1 MSHRRRNIFGGT
13 MFKLFAIFLRK
24 IAEKSLTAGTDVIA
38 SKAMKLNFLRAMA
51 AAIALMFVSGC
62 YTAGDR
68 RHIDLVPIGMGTDR
82 VESRYERPV
91 EQIFAAAKEVLRFN
105 GTLYGENTISHN
117 LEAKVD
123 TRTVW
128 VTVDEV
134 EPKISRVV
142 VVARKKSTL
151 PDIALAAE
159 IDKQIALRLK

>member
-1 MSHRRRNIFGGT
+1 M
-13 MFKLFAIFLRK
+13 
-24 IAEKSLTAGTDVIA
+24 AEKSLTTGKDVVA
-38 SKAMKLNFLRAMA
+38 SKAMKLNFLRAIA
-51 AAIALMFVSGC
+51 AAFALMFVSGC
-62 YTAGDR
+62 YSAGER
-68 RHIDLVPIGMGTDR
+68 SHGTFVPPVIMGTDR

-134 EPKISRVV
+134 EPKISRVI

-151 PDIALAAE
+151 PDVALAAE

>member
-1 MSHRRRNIFGGT
+1 VFN
-13 MFKLFAIFLRK
+13 LFAKFPRK
-24 IAEKSLTAGTDVIA
+24 IAEKSLTTRTDVIA
-38 SKAMKLNFLRAMA
+38 SKAMKLNFLRAIA

-62 YTAGDR
+62 YSAGER
-68 RHIDLVPIGMGTDR
+68 SHVSVMPPGIMGTDR

-91 EQIFAAAKEVLRFN
+91 QQIFDAAKEVLRFN